1 MALRGFQPGDLD
13 HIITFY
19 APSKAKNAIGEV
31 VATLSEQGATRAQR
45 IFKSSSEK
53 IDAQQQV
60 GVTMQ
65 DFRMYDR
72 RFSITQEW
80 EFNVFSIA
88 SPSDVKRYRVR
99 GIQKE
104 GRGNS
109 VIVTGEYRDNG

>member
-1 MALRGFQPGDLD
+1 MLRPLKQGFLD
-13 HIITFY
+13 HILTFY
-19 APSKAKNAIGEV
+19 APTKAKDVIGDV
-31 VATLSEQGATRAQR
+31 VASFAEQGACRGER
-45 IFKSSSEK
+45 IFRSSNEK

-60 GVTMQ
+60 GMITQ
-65 DFRMYDR
+65 DFRIYDR
-72 RFSITQEW
+72 RFSLTHEW
-80 EFNVFSIA
+80 EFTVFSIS

>member
-1 MALRGFQPGDLD
+1 MALRGFQPGELD
-13 HIITFY
+13 QIITFF
-19 APSKAKNAIGEV
+19 APTKSKNAIGEV
-31 VATLSEQGATRAQR
+31 VSSLSEQGATRAQR

-65 DFRMYDR
+65 DFRIYDR
-72 RFSITQEW
+72 RFSITHEW

-88 SPSDVKRYRVR
+88 SPSDVSRYRVR

-109 VIVTGEYRDNG
+109 VIITAEYRDNG